1 MLTRMEITD
10 TNDLVN
16 SLFEPCAHFTAARG
30 TKPAAAKKAVKQP
43 AKKRAAK
50 TEKTAAKKRSA

>member
-16 SLFEPCAHFTAARG
+16 SLFEPCAHFTAAGDGAPVCERCG
-30 TKPAAAKKAVKQP
+30 WLEA
-43 AKKRAAK
+43 
-50 TEKTAAKKRSA
+50 EHLSLIHI